1 MLNQLF
7 IYLFIYF
14 IDLYIQCT
22 VIFFLS
28 WISMIIDKLDLRPC
42 KIRTKLLGQ
51 DIENKHYYE

>member
-7 IYLFIYF
+7 IYLFISL
-14 IDLYIQCT
+14 IYIYNVQLF
-22 VIFFLS
+22 FFLS

-51 DIENKHYYE
+51 AIENKHYYE